1 MSTKEFGI
9 NIHEEWKGM
18 TQPVG
23 LVLES
28 IVLDRLGIFP
38 EKSISVISDLQRRL
52 ESLLEE
58 KIKEDEIFTAV
69 PKFKDFCV
77 EVLNWQESDLIK
89 PDEFFS
95 NQSE

>member
-1 MSTKEFGI
+1 M
-9 NIHEEWKGM
+9 
-18 TQPVG
+18 
-23 LVLES
+23 
-28 IVLDRLGIFP
+28 
-38 EKSISVISDLQRRL
+38 ISDLQRRL

-69 PKFKDFCV
+69 PKFKDFCI